1 MYRLH
6 KACRCAELS
15 IENAGNEVTIMGW
28 IQKQR
33 NHGGIIFVDVCDHAG
48 LLQVIFEE
56 SDCGSEVFAKAEK
69 LRSEFVVE
77 IIGTVSKRE
86 GDINK
91 NLKTGEIEV
100 RATDMHILSEADIP
114 QIAEWILKQ

>member
-1 MYRLH
+1 MYELH

-15 IENAGNEVTIMGW
+15 IENVGNEVIIMGW

-33 NHGGIIFVDVCDHAG
+33 NHGGIIFVDVCDRSG

-69 LRSEFVVE
+69 LRSKFVVE
-77 IIGTVSKRE
+77 IIGTVSKRQ

-114 QIAEWILKQ
+114 QIAQWILKQ